1 MIEVRVSD
9 DFMIDGL
16 AILISQKF
24 AGQGR
29 RLLQIG
35 DNGVQYSLR
44 WFSQGQTYSGYFF
57 EEELGPWQPPL
68 SLAGFNANPTQTK
81 DEVICHAK

>member
-1 MIEVRVSD
+1 MTITTKFCLKEPVCILETSCRATV
-9 DFMIDGL
+9 L
-16 AILISQKF
+16 AVY
-24 AGQGR
+24 
-29 RLLQIG
+29 IG